1 MFTEI
6 FHLLQNVTKFKPMW
20 RARLKRNDIELFI
33 GLGRFQLLKK
43 CVLCGAMALFNFFLQ
58 EYNICFK
65 MAKNSGSGWL
75 LVFKGAGAQS
85 VKNAVCYVCMHV
97 SAQVGMFY

>member
-1 MFTEI
+1 MCI
-6 FHLLQNVTKFKPMW
+6 VWGHGIIQ
-20 RARLKRNDIELFI
+20 
-33 GLGRFQLLKK
+33 
-43 CVLCGAMALFNFFLQ
+43 FFLQ

-97 SAQVGMFY
+97 SAQVGMFYQPFPTFVYVQNSQSIATHVRIYIRT